1 MRGDE
6 LESYRDCLCAFYN
19 NRSLLQLQSAQKNN
33 GSKQQ
38 APQTGVRSNEKWEH
52 EQSFVA
58 CSTLIAAVDWLRRVE
73 RLALIGNYQNQ
84 SMQLPRDLIR
94 TLQLSTWA
102 RHWSIR

>member
-1 MRGDE
+1 M
-6 LESYRDCLCAFYN
+6 CV
-19 NRSLLQLQSAQKNN
+19 LQQQIFATTAKCRKNN